1 MLCVHQGR
9 HEFGW
14 NDESVLSDGRAGE
27 AGAPN
32 SSGAHPERES
42 SGRCFSPRRGRRS
55 GSTSWESPIF
65 PCRGLARRCIVLGG
79 RASRSPSP
87 STTPSPWSGRI
98 GLELGISVASAVL
111 RNEPTGAPTGFRGDV
126 VAVAKRDLVPGELL
140 DGEGGYTVY
149 GRLMRAED
157 SLVLGGLPM
166 GLTQDA
172 TMTRPVAA
180 GQTVRWSD
188 VDMDTGRQVVHIRR
202 EMEAALV
209 VP

>member
-1 MLCVHQGR
+1 M
-9 HEFGW
+9 
-14 NDESVLSDGRAGE
+14 
-27 AGAPN
+27 
-32 SSGAHPERES
+32 
-42 SGRCFSPRRGRRS
+42 
-55 GSTSWESPIF
+55 
-65 PCRGLARRCIVLGG
+65 
-79 RASRSPSP
+79 
-87 STTPSPWSGRI
+87 
-98 GLELGISVASAVL
+98 ASAVL